1 MPVGLLGMVLMVRR
15 SVPEMV
21 PFPPKCRFR
30 KSTPAMA
37 PGFVLVLRKSVP
49 ATGPSLAG
57 MFLRLT
63 PAIEPGCVGIS
74 LKSTPDTGPAD
85 W

>member
-1 MPVGLLGMVLMVRR
+1 MPVGLLGIVLMVRK

-21 PFPPKCRFR
+21 PFPPKCKFR
-30 KSTPAMA
+30 KSTPAMLPA
-37 PGFVLVLRKSVP
+37 LVFILRKSVP
-49 ATGPSLAG
+49 ATGPSRAG

-63 PAIEPGCVGIS
+63 PAIEPGCVGMS
-74 LKSTPDTGPAD
+74 LKSTPETEPAD